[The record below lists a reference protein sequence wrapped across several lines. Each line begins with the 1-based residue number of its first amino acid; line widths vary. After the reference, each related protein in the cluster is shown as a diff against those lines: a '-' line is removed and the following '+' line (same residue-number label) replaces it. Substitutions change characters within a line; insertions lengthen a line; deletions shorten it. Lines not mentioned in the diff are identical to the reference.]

1 MKRYKVIFHI
11 DESFKARAKQVLA
24 NITNLLDDFGEG
36 NVQVELLANGDAVR
50 MFLNIPDNFSE
61 QIRSLVKRDVK
72 FVACAHSLDHLNL
85 TSAELIDVVEIV
97 PAGVSEIVKKQ
108 MDGWAYIRP

>member
-1 MKRYKVIFHI
+1 MKLYKVVFHI
-11 DESFKARAKQVLA
+11 DESFKARAQQVLA
-24 NITNLLDDFGEG
+24 NITNLLDDLGDD

-50 MFLNIPDNFSE
+50 MFLKAPDNFSE
-61 QIRSLVKRDVK
+61 QIRSLVKRGVK
-72 FVACAHSLDHLNL
+72 FVACANSLNHLNL
-85 TSAELIDVVEIV
+85 TSTDLLDVVEIV